1 MLNLGVVFGG
11 VSLVGSHSPRPG
23 GHLSSSSYGRR
34 AVAVA
39 VCLVHL
45 AYCTVATCATA
56 AAAGHLGNVTGTTV
70 DQLVRRSQGEE
81 EGASFIIYCVV
92 RPE

>member
-23 GHLSSSSYGRR
+23 SSYGSR

-70 DQLVRRSQGEE
+70 DQLVRRTQGEE
-81 EGASFIIYCVV
+81 EGASFIISSEV